1 MDICENAEC
10 WEEGYMW
17 IAERV
22 GGGIYVNVGRV
33 GRGIYVEC

>member
-1 MDICENAEC
+1 MKMRKVGRVEG

-22 GGGIYVNVGRV
+22 GGGIYVDCWK
-33 GRGIYVEC
+33 GI